1 MCVCG
6 RNSEFVIRYINRTL
20 ATEDFT
26 IAPNKV
32 LVSVKNKQMKIN
44 AAETI
49 DKVVVYDLLGREIFK
64 KSNVNEKELTV
75 LNLISNEQALV
86 VKMIFSNGK
95 IVSRKVVY

>member
-1 MCVCG
+1 
-6 RNSEFVIRYINRTL
+6 
-20 ATEDFT
+20 
-26 IAPNKV
+26 
-32 LVSVKNKQMKIN
+32 MKIN

-49 DKVVVYDLLGREIFK
+49 DKLVVYDLLGREIFK

>member
-1 MCVCG
+1 MIKIELVFKNELLSNDLVETSDLIVYQSG
-6 RNSEFVIRYINRTL
+6 DLVHLNSVNDEIQQI
-20 ATEDFT
+20 E
-26 IAPNKV
+26 
-32 LVSVKNKQMKIN
+32 
-44 AAETI
+44 
-49 DKVVVYDLLGREIFK
+49 VYDLLGREIFK